1 LAESSGPGSS
11 ALQGPKSVSERF
23 ENQVEDEDDVE
34 EEEIGGLINS
44 DGEEIGWDRHRISK

>member
-1 LAESSGPGSS
+1 M
-11 ALQGPKSVSERF
+11 QGLKSVSEKF
-23 ENQVEDEDDVE
+23 ENQVEDDDVD